1 MTHPCPVCLKTQ
13 TTEPFRDVDG
23 FPYFSCKACDSIFIE
38 PQVLADMDRGVSP
51 RDYDLDYWNEEL
63 KAARERA
70 SGDGLVRA
78 GEAVLYARREV
89 RRFLDLGAGPGYLL
103 DQLAATFPAHSD
115 LFHAVE
121 LFPPEEHSTHKN
133 YVVGDV
139 GSLSGKFDAGVCIEV
154 VEHLTPRMLGKL
166 AEGLAAVAAPD
177 STWLFN
183 TGLPHYVRQEDPG
196 YLDPR
201 KRGHIVS
208 YGITGLR
215 HIFEPFGFCIT
226 PLPGKS
232 FAFLAEFQPT
242 QGQQQFTSDRFYA
255 PVEANVRL
263 LRESAL
269 LYIAAFESA
278 RSYYFQ
284 DESLSRVAMRR
295 SWRRVPL
302 SWRKL
307 YRRLLWT

>member
-1 MTHPCPVCLKTQ
+1 MIAPCPVCS
-13 TTEPFRDVDG
+13 TTRAADPFGDIDG
-23 FPYFSCKACDSIFIE
+23 FAYFSCQACESIFID
-38 PQVLADMDRGVSP
+38 PQILADMDAGVSP
-51 RDYDLDYWNEEL
+51 RDYDVDYWNEEL

-70 SGDGLVRA
+70 TGDGLARA
-78 GEAVLYARREV
+78 GEAILYARRDV

-103 DQLAATFPAHSD
+103 DQLAATFPQHD
-115 LFHAVE
+115 DTFHAVE
-121 LFPPEEHSTHKN
+121 LFPPEQHSRHKN

-139 GSLSGKFDAGVCIEV
+139 GALSGTFDAGVCIEV
-154 VEHLTPRMLGKL
+154 IEHLTPRMLGKL
-166 AEGLAAVAAPD
+166 AEGLATVAAPD

-183 TGLPHYVRQEDPG
+183 TGLPHYVRHEDPG

-208 YGITGLR
+208 YGLTGLR
-215 HIFEPFGFCIT
+215 HIFEPLGFAIV

-232 FAFLAEFQPT
+232 FAFLAEFQPS

-255 PVEANVRL
+255 PTAPNVRL
-263 LRESAL
+263 LREAPL

-284 DESLSRVAMRR
+284 AVTASYKGRITHAWQRLSSKLRR
-295 SWRRVPL
+295 GRAARP
-302 SWRKL
+302 
-307 YRRLLWT
+307 